1 MDPLYIVPVIVGY
14 LLYLGMTNDHLSVRA
29 LFFPVTG
36 LIIVWLSAT
45 PLVSN
50 SLIGALESRH
60 TSDDNCNNVEL
71 LVVLAGGI
79 KGRARSESDFLRL
92 RDASLRRAIAT
103 ASWLAEHPGVPA
115 ILIGGYG
122 GQATE
127 AAIMGQLIKTVGIEN
142 TLTVLDE
149 PKNTKES
156 ASAVAAHP
164 KAQNRKIAVLTS
176 AYHMPRA
183 WSEFNAVGID
193 PCALPTDF
201 HRARIG
207 GLGSLVPNTQAL
219 RKTILS
225 CHEFLGMLLG

>member
-14 LLYLGMTNDHLSVRA
+14 LLYLAITNRRLFARV

-45 PLVSN
+45 PLVAN

-60 TSDDNCNNVEL
+60 SSEDNCDSVEM

-79 KGRARSESDFLRL
+79 RGRARSTTDFQRL
-92 RDASLRRAIAT
+92 RDASLRRALAT

-127 AAIMGQLIKTVGIEN
+127 AEIMRQLVMSVGIEN
-142 TLTVLDE
+142 TLTILDE
-149 PKNTKES
+149 PKNTRES
-156 ASAVAAHP
+156 AIAVAAHP
-164 KAQNRKIAVLTS
+164 KAQDRRIAVLTS

-201 HRARIG
+201 HRSRIG

-219 RKTILS
+219 QKTILS
-225 CHEFLGMLLG
+225 IHEFLGMLLG

>member
-14 LLYLGMTNDHLSVRA
+14 LLYLGMVNHHLSARA

-45 PLVSN
+45 PLLAN

-60 TSDDNCNNVEL
+60 TNEDNCDSVEL
-71 LVVLAGGI
+71 LVVLAGGTR
-79 KGRARSESDFLRL
+79 GRARSKSDFLRL
-92 RDASLRRAIAT
+92 RDASLRRALAT
-103 ASWLAEHPGVPA
+103 ANWLDEHPGVPA

-127 AAIMGQLIKTVGIEN
+127 AAIMGQLVMTVGIEN
-142 TLTVLDE
+142 KLTVLDE
-149 PKNTKES
+149 PRNTKES
-156 ASAVAAHP
+156 AIAIAAHP
-164 KAQNRKIAVLTS
+164 EAQNRTIAVLTS

-201 HRARIG
+201 HRSRIG

-219 RKTILS
+219 QKTILS
-225 CHEFLGMLLG
+225 IHEFLGMLLG